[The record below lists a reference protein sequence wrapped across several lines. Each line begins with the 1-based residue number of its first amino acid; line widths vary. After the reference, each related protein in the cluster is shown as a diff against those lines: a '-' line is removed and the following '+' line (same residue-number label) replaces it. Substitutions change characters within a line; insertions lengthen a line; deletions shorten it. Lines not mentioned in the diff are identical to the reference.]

1 MYLTCRYNPSP
12 LISKVQWIKDGIVIA
27 QNTSVIIKDPRMNIT
42 FYNESQTQLSIK
54 TATTKDAGTYICN
67 VTYGSDSTSETKIV
81 FIGSECVLIKL
92 RFITFANDYI
102 NRKVCLVIRARK
114 SIPARAY
121 LRLFLRSKLKCG
133 IFPNSL
139 VSCCLTRPS
148 HVSSVK
154 NLIVNG

>member
-1 MYLTCRYNPSP
+1 MYLTCRYSPSP

-67 VTYGSDSTSETKIV
+67 VTYGSDSTSETKMV
-81 FIGSECVLIKL
+81 FIGSECVLIEL

-114 SIPARAY
+114 SKIR
-121 LRLFLRSKLKCG
+121 FDLKTLVR
-133 IFPNSL
+133 NSHL
-139 VSCCLTRPS
+139 VECP
-148 HVSSVK
+148 
-154 NLIVNG
+154 

>member
-1 MYLTCRYNPSP
+1 MYLTCRYSPSP

-54 TATTKDAGTYICN
+54 TVTTKDAGKYICN

-81 FIGSECVLIKL
+81 FIGSECVLIQL

-121 LRLFLRSKLKCG
+121 LRFVSPLFLQ
-133 IFPNSL
+133 
-139 VSCCLTRPS
+139 T
-148 HVSSVK
+148 
-154 NLIVNG
+154 